1 MTNKRNG
8 TIPFEPNPNAY
19 NSNQTHTIYHTTKPY
34 SLPRTYHG
42 NILHEADG
50 GVH

>member
-1 MTNKRNG
+1 MTNKHNG
-8 TIPFEPNPNAY
+8 TNAY
-19 NSNQTHTIYHTTKPY
+19 NSKPY